1 MKYSA
6 ALLAVLLSTGAAF
19 AQTTPSTVDPPAPAG
34 QQPKADAKQSS
45 PGATGAMQHT
55 APTIA
60 TSPQEVREQN
70 KGTGEAGKGNTS
82 PGTVGATPGD
92 DPSTPKPK

>member
-19 AQTTPSTVDPPAPAG
+19 AQTTPSTVDPPAAAG
-34 QQPKADAKQSS
+34 KDPQSDPKQTS

-70 KGTGEAGKGNTS
+70 KGTGDAGKGATS

-92 DPSTPKPK
+92 DPAQPKPK

>member
-19 AQTTPSTVDPPAPAG
+19 AQTAPSTVDPPAPSG
-34 QQPKADAKQSS
+34 KDPKADAKQSS
-45 PGATGAMQHT
+45 PGATGAMEHT

-70 KGTGEAGKGNTS
+70 KGVGDAGKGTTS
-82 PGTVGATPGD
+82 PGTVGATPSD
-92 DPSTPKPK
+92 DPAQPKQK